1 MGESFNRIWFQV
13 NQFFA
18 RLNNTQRII
27 FAGIAVVF
35 LAATILTLVL
45 TSSPPFEPLFSDLS
59 PKDAGEIVD
68 RLREQNIDYQLEN
81 GGRTVMVPSGRV
93 YDLRVEFAR
102 DGLPESGTVG
112 YELFDRQELGI
123 TEFQQQ
129 ITYKRAIEGEL
140 VKTIRSI
147 EGVENA
153 NVMIVIPKERLFE
166 KDQKVPT
173 ASVQLQLRRKARP
186 TDMTIEAIG
195 HLVAN
200 SVEGLEPENI
210 TITDT
215 RGRILSSNSNPD
227 DNMAMSSDQLA
238 FSRRVE
244 HDLEQKALAVLEK
257 RVGAG
262 NATVQVNASLNWSQV
277 EKTIHDVDPD
287 RTVTISEETSE
298 QTQPGDPNAGSG
310 GSSSSNTV
318 TNYET
323 SKSIQRIVE
332 GVGNIDRISVAVMVN
347 NKPDVKTDPDGNTET
362 TFLPR
367 DAQEMQQLEQLVKM
381 AVGFDNNRSDQF
393 SIVNMQFDPS
403 VEEDL
408 EVMPWWGDPMDIIEK
423 VVIGIA
429 LLMGI
434 FLVRSILTSA
444 KTRGDEIQ
452 SQIQQ
457 ILEEEK
463 DKDVKAMKSA
473 EHNHA
478 LTGGEQEDDEVIMSD
493 EFFKTAQK
501 RNLQY
506 EQVQHYVRQH
516 PDVATRL
523 IKVWLM
529 EDEEY

>member
-1 MGESFNRIWFQV
+1 M
-13 NQFFA
+13 
-18 RLNNTQRII
+18 
-27 FAGIAVVF
+27 
-35 LAATILTLVL
+35 
-45 TSSPPFEPLFSDLS
+45 
-59 PKDAGEIVD
+59 
-68 RLREQNIDYQLEN
+68 
-81 GGRTVMVPSGRV
+81 
-93 YDLRVEFAR
+93 
-102 DGLPESGTVG
+102 
-112 YELFDRQELGI
+112 
-123 TEFQQQ
+123 
-129 ITYKRAIEGEL
+129 
-140 VKTIRSI
+140 
-147 EGVENA
+147 
-153 NVMIVIPKERLFE
+153 
-166 KDQKVPT
+166 
-173 ASVQLQLRRKARP
+173 
-186 TDMTIEAIG
+186 
-195 HLVAN
+195 
-200 SVEGLEPENI
+200 
-210 TITDT
+210 
-215 RGRILSSNSNPD
+215 
-227 DNMAMSSDQLA
+227 
-238 FSRRVE
+238 
-244 HDLEQKALAVLEK
+244 
-257 RVGAG
+257 
-262 NATVQVNASLNWSQV
+262 
-277 EKTIHDVDPD
+277 DPD

-298 QTQPGDPNAGSG
+298 QTQPGDPNAGTG

-444 KTRGDEIQ
+444 KSRGDEIQ

-478 LTGGEQEDDEVIMSD
+478 LSGGEQEDDEAS
-493 EFFKTAQK
+493 
-501 RNLQY
+501 N
-506 EQVQHYVRQH
+506 VR
-516 PDVATRL
+516 
-523 IKVWLM
+523 
-529 EDEEY
+529 